1 MANNNEN
8 IEVNASSWMPDVLG
22 NGFHMCYVSQ
32 GIDYSGNVRCT
43 IIRKKAR
50 QNTERG
56 VLYIHGFSDYFFQEE
71 MANRFIEQGY
81 NFYAVDLRKYG
92 RSFTQGQKMFQVR
105 NLEEYFLDIQ
115 AGIDMMK
122 KDGNCN
128 IVLLGHST
136 GGLISSLYMQCM
148 PDPAIKVL
156 VLNSPFLAW
165 NLPKWMVR
173 FGIPLLKQIAGPFPN
188 MKIKGDRTT
197 NYASTLAKH
206 LGGEWSYNTAWKPDV
221 MPDVD
226 AAWIRAID
234 NGQKRLRQGE
244 INVPILLLH
253 SDKSAK
259 QGDTIEKFRMS
270 DAVLNVDSIAEAGRL
285 LGPNVEDVTIK
296 DGLHDLVLSRK
307 NVRDEVYNTI
317 FRWLE
322 KFI

>member
-1 MANNNEN
+1 MTDNNEN
-8 IEVNASSWMPDVLG
+8 IEANVSSWMPDVLG

-32 GIDYSGNVRCT
+32 GIDYSGNVRCA

-56 VLYIHGFSDYFFQEE
+56 VLYIHGFSDYFFQKE

-115 AGIDMMK
+115 VGIDMMK

-148 PDPAIKVL
+148 SDPAIKVL

-165 NLPKWMVR
+165 NLPKWM
-173 FGIPLLKQIAGPFPN
+173 IP
-188 MKIKGDRTT
+188 
-197 NYASTLAKH
+197 
-206 LGGEWSYNTAWKPDV
+206 
-221 MPDVD
+221 
-226 AAWIRAID
+226 
-234 NGQKRLRQGE
+234 
-244 INVPILLLH
+244 
-253 SDKSAK
+253 KSC
-259 QGDTIEKFRMS
+259 IPR
-270 DAVLNVDSIAEAGRL
+270 
-285 LGPNVEDVTIK
+285 
-296 DGLHDLVLSRK
+296 
-307 NVRDEVYNTI
+307 
-317 FRWLE
+317 
-322 KFI
+322 